1 MRDRLTP
8 NLGLS
13 SCCRRAAC
21 ALPNSNDEDSHN
33 EHQQA
38 AGRDVPGSGPGRL
51 LEAGSCRTPLLRPTK
66 PPPKPRLL
74 PTRPPLLAPRP
85 PTLPSRPLTPPPPLL
100 TLRLTLL
107 PRLALLPPTPLPA
120 PLLTLPRLLKAPL
133 RRPRTLLKKPR
144 SNNFFLHA
152 VLEKPLVRQRLF
164 LLSKCARL
172 SRCIATPSS
181 QRHE

>member
-21 ALPNSNDEDSHN
+21 ALPNSNDEDLHN

-51 LEAGSCRTPLLRPTK
+51 LEAGSCPRTPLLRPTK

-85 PTLPSRPLTPPPPLL
+85 PTLPSRPLTPPPPLP
-100 TLRLTLL
+100 TLRPTLL
-107 PRLALLPPTPLPA
+107 PTPPLLPPTPLLAKPRT
-120 PLLTLPRLLKAPL
+120 PPRLPKLPL
-133 RRPRTLLKKPR
+133 SRPRTLLKKPR
-144 SNNFFLHA
+144 SNHFFLHA
-152 VLEKPLVRQRLF
+152 VRKSRWFASGF
-164 LLSKCARL
+164 LAPVDRD
-172 SRCIATPSS
+172 
-181 QRHE
+181 